1 MCAET
6 EWACHVDDTLT
17 VGGTATDSVL
27 VVTLRT
33 TSMTRFDAA
42 TPTDRRKLFA
52 DAVTAHR
59 ERGSPFLTAEV
70 DSTEETV
77 EFGSEDDEDEDGTAE
92 SDDEDAE
99 RAPPWVQFGEREFN
113 LDCTD
118 DELDRLNTL
127 LDDYPE
133 FRIDQ
138 MEQPEEAEA
147 TNVRITA
154 RSDAN
159 RLAEFAERAFREVYE
174 QPEEYQVWVTAV

>member
-1 MCAET
+1 
-6 EWACHVDDTLT
+6 
-17 VGGTATDSVL
+17 
-27 VVTLRT
+27 
-33 TSMTRFDAA
+33 MTRFDAA

-59 ERGSPFLTAEV
+59 ERASPFLTAEV
-70 DSTEETV
+70 DATEEAV
-77 EFGSEDDEDEDGTAE
+77 EFGSDDGDDGDDESGDEGEDE
-92 SDDEDAE
+92 EDAE
-99 RAPPWVQFGEREFN
+99 RAPPWIQFGDREFN
-113 LDCTD
+113 VDCTD
-118 DELDRLNTL
+118 DELDRLKTL

-159 RLAEFAERAFREVYE
+159 RLAE
-174 QPEEYQVWVTAV
+174 